1 MKKTILKYLST
12 KWPAILWSAII
23 FLLLAVRSPKLPE
36 EKLIFIP
43 HLDKFVHAFLFFVF
57 VFLWGSYFA
66 ERKNNSSQKNK
77 LVLLAITGTVYGILM
92 EYIQLYTGR
101 DFDIW
106 DMVADGVGAFLCLLL
121 WQKISP
127 GRNRGRNQN

>member
-1 MKKTILKYLST
+1 MKKTISKYLST

-43 HLDKFVHAFLFFVF
+43 HLDKFIHAFLFFFF
-57 VFLWGSYFA
+57 VFLWGYYLSA
-66 ERKNNSSQKNK
+66 KKDTASQKK
-77 LVLLAITGTVYGILM
+77 WLVLLAIAGTVYGILM
-92 EYIQLYTGR
+92 EYVQLYTGR
-101 DFDIW
+101 DFDVW
-106 DMVADGVGAFLCLLL
+106 DMVADGVGAFLCVIL

-127 GRNRGRNQN
+127 GGNRGRNQN